1 MMRYFLIFALS
12 AILAQ
17 GEEKREVLIDEE
29 GKVTVPGD
37 FWEANTEAIKDA
49 LGTGEAAEWLPTA
62 GRTTPGLVTITAE
75 SEEINANEPEK
86 AVSAGALFRWWD
98 EQQMAPIRPYQ
109 GSPSSPAYG
118 FKYYMGEAVQ
128 TGLYSPN
135 PTSISATIDGIEKL
149 TLTENEVQVQGGA
162 TVMGS
167 LYADGP
173 ILLGMDQSV
182 STTINSGTLSAP
194 NATATAADRIAN
206 VGTLD
211 ERYKWLLRPEDISI
225 SNFSGAVSGTSG
237 GSVEIRPGYARLR
250 TPSGSGNAWM
260 KVPLWGGSAP
270 GQTGAT
276 SFPFNR
282 NFKVTIKWT
291 QSGNSQGMQ
300 IILLPVGGQWE
311 GQQTA
316 RAMAPYTAV
325 GWMIGGGYILPIIQ
339 KGIGPITSITRNAN
353 VATVTTSLPH
363 GLTTGTYV
371 GIQGQTPTSFENV
384 ATHVTKIND
393 YTFTYPSPGP
403 NATATQNG
411 YIEIFD
417 IVAIGRSIPG
427 YASSTNSYEGAP
439 SCLATMEFKAG
450 TVYWSFNG
458 TAFGSLDGMPT
469 TTGGEQ
475 YFGITSIATST
486 LAPSNFDLLNI
497 TLQAR

>member
-1 MMRYFLIFALS
+1 MRYFLILTLAVT
-12 AILAQ
+12 LAQ

-29 GKVTVPGD
+29 GKVAVPGD
-37 FWEANTEAIKDA
+37 FWEANTEAIKGA
-49 LGTGEAAEWLPTA
+49 LSTGEAIEWLPMA
-62 GRTTPGLVTITAE
+62 GRITPGLVTITSE
-75 SEEINANEPEK
+75 SEEINPYDPEK
-86 AVSAGALFRWWD
+86 AVSAGALLRWWD
-98 EQQMAPIRPYQ
+98 VQQMVPIRPYQ
-109 GSPSSPAYG
+109 GSTSNPAYG
-118 FKYYMGEAVQ
+118 FRYYMGETAQ
-128 TGLYSPN
+128 TGLYSPS
-135 PTSISATIDGIEKL
+135 PTSISATIDGIDKL
-149 TLTENEVQVQGGA
+149 TLTESEVQVQGGA
-162 TVMGS
+162 TVMGA

-206 VGTLD
+206 VGALD

-250 TPSGSGNAWM
+250 TPTGSGNAWM

-291 QSGNSQGMQ
+291 QSGNSQGLLV
-300 IILLPVGGQWE
+300 IVLPVSGQWE

-316 RAMAPYTAV
+316 RSTAPYTAV
-325 GWMIGGGYILPIIQ
+325 GWMIGGGHILPMIQ
-339 KGIGPITSITRNAN
+339 KGIGPITSIIRSAN

-371 GIQGQTPTSFENV
+371 GIQGQTPTSFEGGTN
-384 ATHVTKIND
+384 VTKIND

-417 IVAIGRSIPG
+417 IAGMGRPIPG
-427 YASSTNSYEGAP
+427 YSSTTNSYEGA
-439 SCLATMEFKAG
+439 SLSQATMEFKAG

-458 TAFGSLDGMPT
+458 VAFGSLAGMPT
-469 TTGGEQ
+469 TPGADQ
-475 YFGITSIATST
+475 YLGITSIATST
-486 LAPSNFDLLNI
+486 LGPSNFDLLNI